1 MRLRRWCRGAAGVR
15 GLTRAGPDA
24 KLLAPTF
31 QAAIRVAKAGQLAS
45 PPLPV
50 PGPLRSVVRMAK
62 LSTAALAAART
73 ALDAD
78 EEFRERVALFVDED
92 EVGQAG
98 VLFLTR
104 PDGWKDE
111 LAALVDEALA
121 AEQDGA
127 AAHEE
132 RSARRK
138 LKGAEEAVRRAER
151 ARDEANE
158 RADRAT
164 AELGDERRSR
174 RAAEAAAAKAAARA
188 DAVEQERDAARRK
201 LAEAEAT
208 VVALEREL
216 AAATSNAEG
225 KVDALADAE
234 ARVAAAAAARA
245 EAEAR
250 ADLAEQAERTRT
262 AAAGAAVAEA
272 AAAAAALAGALG
284 RAAEA
289 LGETA
294 AGPSTDPASGS
305 RVAETGPALEP
316 IDSPRAASRPRRAP
330 GTGRRSPSP
339 LPLGVFDDSAEAA
352 EHLLRANGVVVLV
365 DGYNATIP
373 AWPHLPIAEQ
383 RRRLVD
389 ALGELAVRTGADIH
403 VVFDGV
409 DDGGIVR
416 ADPGVRRAVRV
427 QFSPQGV
434 EADDVVLAIVDELP
448 THRPVV
454 VASDDHR
461 VRDGARA
468 RGANVL
474 TGDQL
479 FAVMRRER

>member
-45 PPLPV
+45 PPIPV

-92 EVGQAG
+92 EVGKAG

-111 LAALVDEALA
+111 LAALVDEAIA

-151 ARDEANE
+151 ARDEASE

-174 RAAEAAAAKAAARA
+174 RAAEAAAAKASARA
-188 DAVEQERDAARRK
+188 DALEQERDAARRK
-201 LAEAEAT
+201 LAQAEAT
-208 VVALEREL
+208 IVALEREL
-216 AAATSNAEG
+216 AAASSHAGGTL
-225 KVDALADAE
+225 DALVEAE
-234 ARVAAAAAARA
+234 ARVAAAASARA

-250 ADLAEQAERTRT
+250 ADRAEQAERTRT
-262 AAAGAAVAEA
+262 TAAGAAVGDA

-289 LGETA
+289 LGVPH
-294 AGPSTDPASGS
+294 AGPSTQPSGS
-305 RVAETGPALEP
+305 AGGAETGPALEP
-316 IDSPRAASRPRRAP
+316 VDSPRAAARPRRAS
-330 GTGRRSPSP
+330 GAGRRSPIP

-352 EHLLRANGVVVLV
+352 EHVLRANGVVVLV
-365 DGYNATIP
+365 DGYNATI
-373 AWPHLPIAEQ
+373 ATWPQLPIGEQ

-416 ADPGVRRAVRV
+416 SDPGARRAVRV
-427 QFSPQGV
+427 QFSPEGV
-434 EADDVVLAIVDELP
+434 EADDIVLAVVDEQP
-448 THRPVV
+448 TYRPVV
-454 VASDDHR
+454 VASDDNR
-461 VRDGARA
+461 VREGARA